1 MSVFTIGHST
11 RTLEEFISIL
21 EKYGVKKIV
30 DIRTVPRSKHNPQFN
45 KETLPTSLNT
55 AGIGY
60 IHIAGLGGLRHTHI
74 DSINKG
80 WRNASFRGFADY
92 MQTQEF
98 EENLTT
104 LIQLS
109 KKEQVAI
116 MCAESLPWRCHRSL
130 LADALLVRGIEVKHI
145 MNATES
151 REHALTPWIKVD
163 GTNIS
168 YPPPTK

>member
-1 MSVFTIGHST
+1 
-11 RTLEEFISIL
+11 
-21 EKYGVKKIV
+21 
-30 DIRTVPRSKHNPQFN
+30 
-45 KETLPTSLNT
+45 
-55 AGIGY
+55 
-60 IHIAGLGGLRHTHI
+60 
-74 DSINKG
+74 
-80 WRNASFRGFADY
+80 

-130 LADALLVRGIEVKHI
+130 IADALLVRGIEVKHI